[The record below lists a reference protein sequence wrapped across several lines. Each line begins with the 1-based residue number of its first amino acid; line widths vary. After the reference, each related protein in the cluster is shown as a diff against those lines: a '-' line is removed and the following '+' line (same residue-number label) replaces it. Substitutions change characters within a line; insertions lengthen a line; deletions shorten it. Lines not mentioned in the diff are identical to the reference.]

1 MNLDGKSA
9 IVTGA
14 GSGIGRGIALGM
26 ASAGARVAVADI
38 DSRAAAETVSMI
50 EASAAPESFAI
61 SADVGDVEQI
71 DRMVATAVERFG
83 QLDVMVNNAGVTRRA
98 FIMDLTEEDFD
109 RINRVNYKGVFFGL
123 QRAARE
129 MIPRREGVIV
139 NIASI
144 AGQGF
149 GGASN
154 VIYAG
159 TKGAV
164 IALTRLAA
172 RQLAQHNLN
181 VNSVCPG
188 HTSTALAEPAL
199 VKRAEQEGITVE
211 EAREEDRARRTRD
224 IPLRRF
230 NEPAD
235 IADTV
240 VFLASPAARNITGQS
255 INVDGGIVTS

>member
-14 GSGIGRGIALGM
+14 GDGIGRGIALGM

-38 DSRAAAETVSMI
+38 DSQAAAETVSMI
-50 EASAAPESFAI
+50 DASAASESIAI
-61 SADVGDVEQI
+61 TADVGDVEQI
-71 DRMVATAVERFG
+71 DRIVATAVERFG
-83 QLDVMVNNAGVTRRA
+83 QLDVMVNNAGVSRRA
-98 FIMDLTEEDFD
+98 DIMDLTEEDFD
-109 RINRVNYKGVFFGL
+109 RINRVNFKGVFFGL

-149 GGASN
+149 AGASN

-159 TKGAV
+159 SKGAV

-172 RQLAQHNLN
+172 LQLARHNLN
-181 VNSVCPG
+181 VNAVCPG
-188 HTSTALAEPAL
+188 HTNSAAFLAALAR
-199 VKRAEQEGITVE
+199 RAEQKGITVE
-211 EAREEDRARRTRD
+211 EARAEREPE

-235 IADTV
+235 IAATV

-255 INVDGGIVTS
+255 INVDGGITTS

>member
-14 GSGIGRGIALGM
+14 GDGIGRGIALGM
-26 ASAGARVAVADI
+26 ASAGARVAVVDI
-38 DSRAAAETVSMI
+38 DSQAAAETVSMI
-50 EASAAPESFAI
+50 DASAASESIAI
-61 SADVGDVEQI
+61 TADVGDVEQI

-83 QLDVMVNNAGVTRRA
+83 GLDVMVNNAGVSRRA
-98 FIMDLTEEDFD
+98 DIMDLTEEDFD
-109 RINRVNYKGVFFGL
+109 RINRVNFKGVFFGL

-144 AGQGF
+144 AGRGF
-149 GGASN
+149 AGASN
-154 VIYAG
+154 PIYAG
-159 TKGAV
+159 SKGAV

-172 RQLAQHNLN
+172 LQLARHNLN
-181 VNSVCPG
+181 VNAVCPG
-188 HTSTALAEPAL
+188 HTSSAAALAAL
-199 VKRAEQEGITVE
+199 AKRAEQEGITVE
-211 EAREEDRARRTRD
+211 EARAETARD

-255 INVDGGIVTS
+255 INVDGGIITS

>member
-14 GSGIGRGIALGM
+14 GNGIGRGIALGM

-38 DSRAAAETVSMI
+38 DSQAAAETVSMI
-50 EASAAPESFAI
+50 DASAAPQSIAI
-61 SADVGDVEQI
+61 AADVGDVEQI
-71 DRMVATAVERFG
+71 DRMVATTVERFG
-83 QLDVMVNNAGVTRRA
+83 QLDVMVNNAGVSRHA
-98 FIMDLTEEDFD
+98 DIMDLTEEDFE
-109 RINRVNYKGVFFGL
+109 RINRVNFKGVFFGL

-149 GGASN
+149 AGASN
-154 VIYAG
+154 VVYAG
-159 TKGAV
+159 SKGAV

-172 RQLAQHNLN
+172 LQLARHNLN
-181 VNSVCPG
+181 VNAVCPG
-188 HTSTALAEPAL
+188 HTNSAAALAAL
-199 VKRAEQEGITVE
+199 ARRAEKKGITVE
-211 EAREEDRARRTRD
+211 EARAEMEPE

-235 IADTV
+235 IAATV

-255 INVDGGIVTS
+255 INVDGGITTS

>member
-14 GSGIGRGIALGM
+14 GNGIGRGIALGM

-38 DSRAAAETVSMI
+38 DSQAAAETVSMI
-50 EASAAPESFAI
+50 DASAASESIAI
-61 SADVGDVEQI
+61 TADVGDVEQI

-98 FIMDLTEEDFD
+98 DIMDLTEEDFD
-109 RINRVNYKGVFFGL
+109 RINRVNFKGVFFGL

-144 AGQGF
+144 AGRGF
-149 GGASN
+149 AGASN
-154 VIYAG
+154 PIYAG
-159 TKGAV
+159 SKGAV

-172 RQLAQHNLN
+172 LQLARHNLN
-181 VNSVCPG
+181 VNAVCPG
-188 HTSTALAEPAL
+188 HTATALGGPE
-199 VKRAEQEGITVE
+199 VKRAEQKGITVE
-211 EAREEDRARRTRD
+211 EARAETARD

-255 INVDGGIVTS
+255 INVDGGIITS